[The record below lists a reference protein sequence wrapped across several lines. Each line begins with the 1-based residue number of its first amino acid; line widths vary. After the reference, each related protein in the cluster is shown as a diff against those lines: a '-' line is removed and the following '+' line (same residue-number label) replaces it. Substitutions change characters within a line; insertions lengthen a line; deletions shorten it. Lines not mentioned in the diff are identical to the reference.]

1 MSSMAVVIG
10 ILAGGAM
17 AALDPDVR
25 MAYFV
30 NAALRATTLS
40 DFLSGATKTVFFA
53 LNIAIVACYMGM
65 STRGGTVG
73 VGQATTRT
81 VVITSVVTLI
91 LDFFLTKLFLGIGWG
106 AG

>member
-1 MSSMAVVIG
+1 
-10 ILAGGAM
+10 
-17 AALDPDVR
+17 
-25 MAYFV
+25 
-30 NAALRATTLS
+30 
-40 DFLSGATKTVFFA
+40 
-53 LNIAIVACYMGM
+53 MGM